1 MRNFMNDEKENLS
14 HLLDEYS
21 SNDVDQASLDDLLG
35 DVNQQYCLTRY
46 QMIGQVM
53 RHELPE
59 KIDTRFS
66 QNVMQSV
73 LKIDL
78 ENKSVVSQKSLWQKK
93 LKPIWSRKFLKPFAG
108 IAIAAS
114 VSIVSI
120 TLWDSVSVTT
130 GSAVSGESIV
140 SAEQQKIESF
150 VNQPTQA
157 AVPASTSL
165 GQVNSNSN
173 GMHWKVISDVPA
185 LERKLNAYLINH
197 TEYSKSIQGLISQA
211 RVAGYGTDN

>member
-59 KIDTRFS
+59 KIDISFS

-73 LKIDL
+73 LKTDL

-93 LKPIWSRKFLKPFAG
+93 LKPNWSWKFLKPFAG
-108 IAIAAS
+108 IAIASS

-150 VNQPTQA
+150 VNQPIQA

-165 GQVNSNSN
+165 AQLNSNSN
-173 GMHWKVISDVPA
+173 GMHWKVISDAPA

-197 TEYSKSIQGLISQA
+197 TEYSKSIQGLIPQA

>member
-1 MRNFMNDEKENLS
+1 MNDNKEKLS

-21 SNDVDQASLDDLLG
+21 SNDADQAALDDLLG

-46 QMIGQVM
+46 QMIGQIM

-59 KIDTRFS
+59 KIDTDFS
-66 QNVMQSV
+66 QNVMQRV

-78 ENKSVVSQKSLWQKK
+78 ENKSAVGQQSVLQKK
-93 LKPIWSRKFLKPFAG
+93 LKSIGSWKFLKPFAG

-120 TLWDSVSVTT
+120 TLWDSVSVLTD
-130 GSAVSGESIV
+130 SSVLSESIV
-140 SAEQQKIESF
+140 SAEQQKIELF
-150 VNQPTQA
+150 ANQPIQV

-165 GQVNSNSN
+165 GKVSPNSN
-173 GMHWKVISDVPA
+173 GMHWKVISDAPA

-197 TEYSKSIQGLISQA
+197 TEYSNSIQGLIPQA
-211 RVAGYGTDN
+211 RVAGYGSEK